1 MSSALPPAFKKK
13 RNTAFLCCLFLQ
25 LVFLGS
31 RVHPA
36 GDIKTDGLGRTLL
49 WRGRGLGRGAGG
61 RGGRA
66 LQGAQSFAEPR
77 VLGCLDLVHQD
88 SPLVLELLQSDKRCE
103 EESARGA
110 FSCSSNTRGS
120 VF

>member
-1 MSSALPPAFKKK
+1 M
-13 RNTAFLCCLFLQ
+13 
-25 LVFLGS
+25 FLGS

-66 LQGAQSFAEPR
+66 LQGAQSLAEPR